1 MKTILFIPALL
12 LFSIISLSQEAAN
25 EATDTLRKDALKVYM
40 EASNFIKE
48 KIPFVNYVRDRKV
61 ADLIIIKT
69 SEGTGSGG
77 SVQTYFLEGR
87 GKYSGMIDTISYSIS
102 PDETYEQT
110 RERETDLLK
119 MGLIR
124 YIMKTPLADYIKIN
138 FSQPIRQEVSSDR
151 WNSWVYRAGMS
162 GMLNGES
169 SYKSSNLSA
178 NLSANR
184 VTADWKINI
193 SGRYSKNM
201 SEYEIGN
208 KTYTNR
214 TNSSGVNALIVKSIN
229 EHWSFGGSGSISS
242 STYSNYNLNIN
253 LMPGIEYDIYPYSE
267 SNRRQLRILYSMGF
281 IYNNYA
287 DTTIFNKTSESLLAH
302 SLSGSYEVIQK
313 WGSIDMSV
321 SWSNFLRNFSENMLS
336 MYGSI
341 NWRVAKGLS
350 INFGGSY
357 SFVHNQISLVKGEA
371 SSEEI
376 LLRRRELKTSYNY
389 FTHFGFSYTFGSIYN
404 NVVNP
409 RFGGGG
415 GGGMVIIMN

>member
-1 MKTILFIPALL
+1 MKAILLIPTLL
-12 LFSIISLSQEAAN
+12 IFSVISLSQEVTN
-25 EATDTLRKDALKVYM
+25 QVTDTLRKDALNVYM
-40 EASNFIKE
+40 EASDYIKE
-48 KIPFVNYVRDRKV
+48 EIPFINYVRDRKV

-69 SEGTGSGG
+69 REGTGSGG
-77 SVQTYFLEGR
+77 STQTYFLEGR
-87 GKYSGMIDTISYSIS
+87 GKCSGMNDTISFSSS

-110 RERETDLLK
+110 RGREVDLLK
-119 MGLIR
+119 IGMMR
-124 YIMKTPLADYIKIN
+124 YIIKTPLSDYIRIN
-138 FSQPIRQEVSSDR
+138 FSEPMRQEVSSDK
-151 WNSWVYRAGMS
+151 WNSWVFRAGMN

-169 SYKSSNLSA
+169 SYKSSNISA

-184 VTADWKINI
+184 VTADWKINL
-193 SGRYSKNM
+193 SSLYSKNL
-201 SEYEIGN
+201 SEYEIGDN
-208 KTYTNR
+208 IYTNR
-214 TNSSGVNALIVKSIN
+214 TNSSSASALIVKSIN
-229 EHWSFGGSGSISS
+229 EHWSYGGRGSVSS
-242 STYSNYNLNIN
+242 STYGNYNLSVN

-281 IYNNYA
+281 MYNNYA
-287 DTTIFNKTSESLLAH
+287 DTTIFNKTSESLMVH
-302 SLSGSYEVIQK
+302 DLSGSYEVIQN
-313 WGSIDMSV
+313 WGSINMSV

-350 INFGGSY
+350 INLGGSY

-376 LLRRRELKTSYNY
+376 LLRRRQLKTSYNY

-409 RFGGGG
+409 RFGGSG
-415 GGGMVIIMN
+415 GGGMTIIMN

>member
-1 MKTILFIPALL
+1 MKAILLIPTLF
-12 LFSIISLSQEAAN
+12 LFSSFSLAQETTN
-25 EATDTLRKDALKVYM
+25 EVTDTLRKDALNVYM
-40 EASNFIKE
+40 EASDYIKE

-69 SEGTGSGG
+69 REGTGSGG
-77 SVQTYFLEGR
+77 STQTYFLEGS
-87 GKYSGMIDTISYSIS
+87 GKYSGMIDTISYSSS

-110 RERETDLLK
+110 REREADLLK
-119 MGLIR
+119 MGLMR
-124 YIMKTPLADYIKIN
+124 YILKTPLADYIDIN
-138 FSQPIRQEVSSDR
+138 FSQPLKQEVSSDK
-151 WNSWVYRAGMS
+151 WNSWVFRAGMN
-162 GMLNGES
+162 GMLDGES
-169 SYKSSNLSA
+169 SFKSSNISA

-184 VTADWKINI
+184 VTADWKINL
-193 SGRYSKNM
+193 SSRYSKRL
-201 SEYEIGN
+201 SEYEIGDD
-208 KTYTNR
+208 TYTNK
-214 TNSSGVNALIVKSIN
+214 TNSSSFKALVVKSIN
-229 EHWSFGGSGSISS
+229 EHWSYGGSGSVSS
-242 STYSNYNLNIN
+242 STYGNHDLSLN

-267 SNRRQLRILYSMGF
+267 SNRRQLRILYSMGLM
-281 IYNNYA
+281 YNNYT
-287 DTTIFNKTSESLLAH
+287 DTTIFNKTSESLLVH
-302 SLSGSYEVIQK
+302 NLSGSYEVIQK

-321 SWSNFLRNFSENMLS
+321 SWSNFLRDFSENMLS

-357 SFVHNQISLVKGEA
+357 SFVHNQISLVKGGA
-371 SSEEI
+371 TSEEI

-415 GGGMVIIMN
+415 GGMTIIMY